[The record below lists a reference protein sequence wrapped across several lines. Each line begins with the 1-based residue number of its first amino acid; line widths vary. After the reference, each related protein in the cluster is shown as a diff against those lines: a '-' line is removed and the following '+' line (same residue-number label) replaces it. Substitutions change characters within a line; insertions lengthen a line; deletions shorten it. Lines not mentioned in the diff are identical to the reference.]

1 VLSGSTSEAFS
12 QTVTLPPLP
21 NADGTQVYFSQP
33 FELKGRRNIR
43 IAGDSAVQNSWVYLE
58 GDLINDETGV
68 VQSFPIDISYYQGV
82 EDGESWSEGG
92 QKDSAYTSALP
103 AGRYI
108 LRLEGQW
115 ERWQQP
121 ATVSIR
127 VEQNVTH
134 GFNLILA
141 LIVLSLVPIGM
152 GIYHISFER
161 RRWSESMFDESGSS
175 DDDDDDE

>member
-1 VLSGSTSEAFS
+1 M
-12 QTVTLPPLP
+12 
-21 NADGTQVYFSQP
+21 
-33 FELKGRRNIR
+33 
-43 IAGDSAVQNSWVYLE
+43 
-58 GDLINDETGV
+58 
-68 VQSFPIDISYYQGV
+68 QSFPIEISYYKGV
-82 EDGESWSEGG
+82 EDGESWTEGG
-92 QKDSAYTSALP
+92 QKDTAYTSAMP
-103 AGRYI
+103 GGRYI

-121 ATVSIR
+121 QTVMVR

-141 LIVLSLVPIGM
+141 LIVMSIGPVVM

-175 DDDDDDE
+175 DDDDDE